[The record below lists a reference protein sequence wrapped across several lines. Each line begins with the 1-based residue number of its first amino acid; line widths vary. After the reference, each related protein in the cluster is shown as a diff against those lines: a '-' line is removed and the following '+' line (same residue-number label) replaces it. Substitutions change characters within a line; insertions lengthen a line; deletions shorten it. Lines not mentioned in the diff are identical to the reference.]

1 MEKSFTEEELK
12 AIAAQLSHPKGE
24 MGIDVAATMHE
35 SNISMTEKAIELLH
49 LESGD
54 RVLELGHGSAM
65 HVSQLLEEQ
74 ENLHYTGLEV
84 SELMHLEA
92 KKHNALWVDKG
103 KTAFYLYDGESAP
116 FESGIFDKIFTVNT
130 IYFWSEPK
138 KTAMELK
145 RLLADE
151 GSLVIAFAQKRFMEN
166 LPFAQYGFTFYD
178 DEDVIELMAA
188 VGLVPL
194 EQSDV
199 TETVKSKAMEEVE
212 REFTVMR
219 FSR

>member
-1 MEKSFTEEELK
+1 MKKSFTEEELK
-12 AIAAQLSHPKGE
+12 AIATQLSHPKGE

-35 SNISMTEKAIELLH
+35 SNLSMTEKAIELLH
-49 LESGD
+49 LEKGD

-65 HVSQLLEEQ
+65 HVGPLLAEADGLQYAGLEISQL
-74 ENLHYTGLEV
+74 
-84 SELMHLEA
+84 MHEEA
-92 KKHNALWVDKG
+92 KKHNTTWIDEG
-103 KTAFYLYDGESAP
+103 KAAFYQYDGKKAP
-116 FESGIFDKIFTVNT
+116 FESGSFDKIFTVNT

-138 KTAMELK
+138 KTTMELK

-166 LPFAQYGFTFYD
+166 LPFTKYGFTFYD
-178 DEDVIELMAA
+178 DENVIELMAA

>member
-1 MEKSFTEEELK
+1 MKKSFSEEELK
-12 AIAAQLSHPKGE
+12 AIASQLSHPKGE

-49 LESGD
+49 LENGD
-54 RVLELGHGSAM
+54 KVLELGHGSAM

-74 ENLHYTGLEV
+74 ESLHYTGLEV
-84 SELMHLEA
+84 SELMYLEA
-92 KKHNALWVDKG
+92 KKHNIQWIDAGIAD
-103 KTAFYLYDGESAP
+103 FHLYDGEQAP
-116 FESGIFDKIFTVNT
+116 FESGSFDKIFTVNT
-130 IYFWSEPK
+130 IYFWKDPLR
-138 KTAMELK
+138 TAEELE

-151 GSLVIAFAQKRFMEN
+151 GSLVIAFAQKRFMEK
-166 LPFAQYGFTFYD
+166 LPFAQHGFTLYD
-178 DEDVIELMAA
+178 DADVMELMTE
-188 VGLVPL
+188 VGLVTL

-199 TETVKSKAMEEVE
+199 TETVKSKAMEEVQ